1 MKYTLRPYQ
10 HKILEE
16 LNDLDAVALYMG
28 TGTGKTITAIEKYKE
43 QPTHRLLVICPQ
55 SVIPQ
60 WEQTLADQI
69 PNIKIM
75 KFIQSWSA
83 SKKNDYI
90 HTNWLDYEVI
100 IINFDVM
107 HKMTHFK
114 NIISPSFTIIVD
126 EMHRIRNWGTTR
138 NPVKVT
144 HAVLELGKE
153 TPYKIGLTATPTQG
167 NYGGYIDYYT
177 QLLFLGYM
185 DKSYKAFC
193 DEHIIYKEE
202 RYPTSPYPIKKIVR
216 YVNIDKIENKLKKIA
231 RRYVPQ
237 YTDFEPQHSEV
248 IVDKTPSY
256 SKILREFAYK
266 DIVLNNTMRKRIAMK
281 TLTTGNIYGHDSMNN
296 HFVYEDNTY
305 KLSWLEDF
313 LSDTDEI
320 VSIFYQYN
328 VELEAL
334 KKLLD
339 KLGKRT
345 IIING
350 KTKNKYAEIQRTD
363 YDVII
368 GQFQA
373 MSEGLDGMHLKTH
386 ISVFFSMP
394 ESSLLYKQAIG
405 RIDRFGQTK
414 VPMYYYLIM
423 KSTIDETIMKL
434 IKEKVEFSEQTLE
447 QLEIGGDTYV

>member
-1 MKYTLRPYQ
+1 MRYTLRPYQ
-10 HKILEE
+10 KKILEE
-16 LNDLDAVALYMG
+16 LNNLDAIALYMG

-60 WEQTLADQI
+60 WEETLQSQI
-69 PNIKIM
+69 PDISIM
-75 KFIQSWSA
+75 KFKQSWYA
-83 SKKNDYI
+83 SKKDSFI
-90 HTNWLDYEVI
+90 KDNWSDYEVI
-100 IINFDVM
+100 IVNFDII
-107 HKMTHFK
+107 HKMVNLK
-114 NIISPSFTIIVD
+114 NIITPSFTIIVD
-126 EMHRIRNWGTTR
+126 EMHRIRNWGTQR

-144 HAVLELGKE
+144 HSVVQLGKE

-167 NYGGYIDYYT
+167 NYGGYIDYYP

-185 DKSYKAFC
+185 DKSYKTFC
-193 DEHIIYKEE
+193 DEHVIYKEE

-216 YVNIDKIENKLKKIA
+216 YVNIDKIEDTLKKIA
-231 RRYVPQ
+231 RRYVPK
-237 YTDFEPQHSEV
+237 YIDFEPQHNE
-248 IVDKTPSY
+248 IFVDKTTSY
-256 SKILREFAYK
+256 NKVLRDFAYK
-266 DIVLNNTMRKRIAMK
+266 DIVLNNTMRKRIALK
-281 TLTTGNIYGHDSMNN
+281 TLTTGNIYGHDTISNN
-296 HFVYEDNTY
+296 FTYEDNDY

-313 LSDTDEI
+313 LSDTNEV

-350 KTKNKYAEIQRTD
+350 KTKNKYAEVQRTD

-405 RIDRFGQTK
+405 RIDRVGQTK

-423 KSTIDETIMKL
+423 KQTIDETIMKL
-434 IKEKVEFSEQTLE
+434 IKQKIEFSEQTLE
-447 QLEIGGDTYV
+447 QLEIGGEVYA

>member
-1 MKYTLRPYQ
+1 MRYTLRPYQ
-10 HKILEE
+10 KKILEE
-16 LNDLDAVALYMG
+16 LKDLDAVALYMG

-43 QPTHRLLVICPQ
+43 HPTHRLLVICPQ

-60 WEQTLADQI
+60 WEETLHAQMQDI
-69 PNIKIM
+69 TIM
-75 KFIQSWSA
+75 PFKSSWSA
-83 SKKNDYI
+83 SKKDVFI
-90 HTNWLDYEVI
+90 KDNWTDYEVI
-100 IINFDVM
+100 IINFDII
-107 HKMTHFK
+107 HKMVHLK
-114 NIISPSFTIIVD
+114 DIITESFTIIVD
-126 EMHRIRNWGTTR
+126 EMHRIRNWGTAKS
-138 NPVKVT
+138 PVKVT
-144 HAVLELGKE
+144 HAVLSLGKH

-167 NYGGYIDYYT
+167 NYGGYIDYYP

-185 DKSYKAFC
+185 DKNYKTFC
-193 DEHIIYKEE
+193 DEHVVYKEE

-216 YVNIDKIENKLKKIA
+216 YVNIDKIEYTLKKIA

-237 YTDFEPQHSEV
+237 YIDFEPQHNE
-248 IVDKTPSY
+248 IFVDKTPSY
-256 SKILREFAYK
+256 NKVLREFAYN
-266 DIVLNNTMRKRIAMK
+266 DIVLNNTMRKRIALK
-281 TLTTGNIYGHDSMNN
+281 TLTTGNIYGHDTMSNN
-296 HFVYEDNTY
+296 FTYEDNDY

-313 LSDTDEI
+313 LSDTDEV

-350 KTKNKYAEIQRTD
+350 KTKNKYAEVQRTD

-405 RIDRFGQTK
+405 RIDRVGQTK

-423 KSTIDETIMKL
+423 KQTIDETIIKL

-447 QLEIGGDTYV
+447 QLEIGGEVYA